1 MDWWMKDNIAFY
13 PRNIAPSK
21 GDPGGNYQQ
30 TKEGYNMT
38 ELVKLENIDIGY
50 ENSTFVDS
58 VNLVIES
65 NEFWGVLGPNGS
77 GKSTLLK
84 TILKLIPPVSGKL
97 RLNDNL
103 TFGYVPQ
110 YEKFDPIFPVSVYE
124 IVSMGRYSRVRAG
137 KRLSRSDINVIERSI
152 EKAGISHLKNRPIR
166 SLSGGEKQRTLLARS
181 IAGEPDLLVLDE
193 PTASVDIKGETEI
206 MELVKKIQSERK
218 LAVVMVSHFLNTV
231 SEYSDHIILID
242 KDNKVFH
249 AGKKAEILKKESLD
263 KLFGL
268 NLN

>member
-1 MDWWMKDNIAFY
+1 
-13 PRNIAPSK
+13 
-21 GDPGGNYQQ
+21 
-30 TKEGYNMT
+30 MT
-38 ELVKLENIDIGY
+38 ELIKFENAGIGY
-50 ENSTFVDS
+50 EGSMFIDCINFT
-58 VNLVIES
+58 IKP

-77 GKSTLLK
+77 GKTTLLK
-84 TILKLIPPVSGKL
+84 TVLKLIPQVSGKL
-97 RLNDNL
+97 LLNENL
-103 TFGYVPQ
+103 IYGYVPQ
-110 YEKFDPIFPVSVYE
+110 HEKFDPIFPISVYE

-137 KRLSRSDINVIERSI
+137 KRLSESDINVIERSI
-152 EKAGISHLKNRPIR
+152 DKAGISHLKNRPFR

-231 SEYSDHIILID
+231 SEFSDHLILID

-249 AGKKAEILKKESLD
+249 AGEKADVLEKESLD
-263 KLFGL
+263 KFFGL